1 MEIYFI
7 VLIILIIS
15 GISFGILVKILNY
28 IPKTYHKSIQL
39 MSSFG
44 IVLIISGTF
53 ITYYKDQLEKAEKE
67 KLEYA
72 DGILQ
77 SFSKIDDFLI
87 QTYETNSIILSILYN
102 GIQLPSSDVDLNS
115 LFKKEDK
122 KTKDILFIIYGKLTN
137 IFEKMY
143 LINPDLFNNDKLG
156 VRVKLYTETIFYY
169 EYWNTSKNI
178 YNTNFVSFMNN
189 KYKYLTLTDHRFNK
203 PDRETYRIPYLADA
217 NFIFKSPTKDGL
229 WY

>member
-7 VLIILIIS
+7 VAIILIVS
-15 GISFGILVKILNY
+15 GISFGILVKILHS
-28 IPKTYHKSIQL
+28 IPKIYHKSIQL

-87 QTYETNSIILSILYN
+87 QNYETNSIILSILYN

-115 LFKKEDK
+115 LFRKEDK

-156 VRVKLYTETIFYY
+156 VRVRLYTETIFYY

-178 YNTNFVSFMNN
+178 YNTNFVSFMDE
-189 KYKYLTLTDHRFNK
+189 KYKYLTLPDHRFNK

>member
-53 ITYYKDQLEKAEKE
+53 ITYYKDQHEKAEKE
-67 KLEYA
+67 KLQYA
-72 DGILQ
+72 DGILL
-77 SFSKIDDFLI
+77 SFGKIDDFLI
-87 QTYETNSIILSILYN
+87 ENYDKCSVILSIIYN
-102 GIQLPSSDVDLNS
+102 GIQIPSSDVDLNS
-115 LFKKEDK
+115 LFKKADK
-122 KTKDILFIIYGKLTN
+122 KTKDVLFIIYGKLTN

>member
-7 VLIILIIS
+7 VPIILIIS
-15 GISFGILVKILNY
+15 CISFGILVKILNY
-28 IPKTYHKSIQL
+28 IPKKFHKSIQL

-53 ITYYKDQLEKAEKE
+53 ITYYKDQHEKAEKE
-67 KLEYA
+67 KLQYA
-72 DGILQ
+72 DGILL
-77 SFSKIDDFLI
+77 SFGKIDDFLI
-87 QTYETNSIILSILYN
+87 ENYDKCSVILSIIYN
-102 GIQLPSSDVDLNS
+102 GIQIPSSDVDLNS
-115 LFKKEDK
+115 LFKKADK
-122 KTKDILFIIYGKLTN
+122 KTKDVLFIIYGKLTN

-143 LINPDLFNNDKLG
+143 LINPELFNNDQLG
-156 VRVKLYTETIFYY
+156 VRVKLYTENVFYY
-169 EYWNTSKNI
+169 EYWNSSKNM
-178 YNTNFVSFMNN
+178 YNKNFIKFIDN
-189 KYKYLTLTDHRFNK
+189 KYKYLTLTDHRFVK

>member
-1 MEIYFI
+1 MEIYLI
-7 VLIILIIS
+7 VMIILIIS
-15 GISFGILVKILNY
+15 SISFGILVKILNY
-28 IPKTYHKSIQL
+28 IPKKFHKSIQL

-53 ITYYKDQLEKAEKE
+53 ITYYKDQHEKAEKE

-77 SFSKIDDFLI
+77 GFNKIDDFLI
-87 QTYETNSIILSILYN
+87 ENYDNLSVILSIIYS
-102 GIQLPSSDVDLNS
+102 GIHFPSSDVDLNS
-115 LFKKEDK
+115 LFKKADK
-122 KTKDILFIIYGKLTN
+122 KTKDVLFIIYGKLTI

-156 VRVKLYTETIFYY
+156 VRVRLYTENIFYY
-169 EYWNTSKNI
+169 EYWNTTKNI
-178 YNTNFVSFMNN
+178 YNTNFVNFMDE
-189 KYKYLTLTDHRFNK
+189 KYKYLTLPDHRFNK
-203 PDRETYRIPYLADA
+203 PDREIYRIPYLADTS
-217 NFIFKSPTKDGL
+217 FIFKSSKKDGL

>member
-7 VLIILIIS
+7 VALILIIS
-15 GISFGILVKILNY
+15 GISFGILVKLLNY

-53 ITYYKDQLEKAEKE
+53 ITYYNDQHEKAEKE

-87 QTYETNSIILSILYN
+87 QNYETNSIILSILYN

-115 LFKKEDK
+115 LFRKEDK
-122 KTKDILFIIYGKLTN
+122 KTKDILFILYGKLTN

-156 VRVKLYTETIFYY
+156 VRVRLYTETIFYY

-189 KYKYLTLTDHRFNK
+189 KYKYLTLIDHRFNK

>member
-7 VLIILIIS
+7 IAIILLIS
-15 GISFGILVKILNY
+15 IVSFGILVKILNY
-28 IPKTYHKSIQL
+28 IPKKFHKSIQL

-53 ITYYKDQLEKAEKE
+53 ITYYKDQREKAEKE

-77 SFSKIDDFLI
+77 SFNKIDDFLI
-87 QTYETNSIILSILYN
+87 QNYESHSIILSILYN

-122 KTKDILFIIYGKLTN
+122 KTKDVLFIIYGKLTN

-156 VRVKLYTETIFYY
+156 VRVRLFTETIFYY
-169 EYWNTSKNI
+169 EYWNSSKNI

-189 KYKYLTLTDHRFNK
+189 KYKYLILTDHRFNK

>member
-7 VLIILIIS
+7 VAIILIIS
-15 GISFGILVKILNY
+15 GISFGILIKILNY
-28 IPKTYHKSIQL
+28 IPKSYHKSIQL
-39 MSSFG
+39 TSSFG

-53 ITYYKDQLEKAEKE
+53 ITYYKDQIQKAEKE

-72 DGILQ
+72 DGILK
-77 SFSKIDDFLI
+77 SFEKIDDYLI
-87 QTYETNSIILSILYN
+87 ENYDNHSVILSIIYN

-115 LFKKEDK
+115 LFRKVDK
-122 KTKDILFIIYGKLTN
+122 KTKDVLFIIYGKLTI

-156 VRVKLYTETIFYY
+156 VRVRLYTENMFYY
-169 EYWNTSKNI
+169 EFWNTTKNI
-178 YNTNFVSFMNN
+178 YNTNFVSFIDD
-189 KYKYLTLTDHRFNK
+189 KYKYLTLRDHRFNK
-203 PDRETYRIPYLADA
+203 PDREIYRIPYIGDSS
-217 NFIFKSPTKDGL
+217 FIFKSPTKDGL

>member
-7 VLIILIIS
+7 VAIILLIS
-15 GISFGILVKILNY
+15 SLSFGILVKLLNY
-28 IPKTYHKSIQL
+28 IPKKFHKSIQL

-53 ITYYKDQLEKAEKE
+53 ITYYKDQHEKAEKE

-77 SFSKIDDFLI
+77 SFNKIDDFLI
-87 QTYETNSIILSILYN
+87 QNYDSHSIILSILYN

-143 LINPDLFNNDKLG
+143 LINPNLFDNDKLG
-156 VRVKLYTETIFYY
+156 VRVRLYTETMFYY
-169 EYWNTSKNI
+169 EYWNTSKNV
-178 YNTNFVSFMNN
+178 YNTNFVSFMDD
-189 KYKYLTLTDHRFNK
+189 KYKYLTLPDHRFNK
-203 PDRETYRIPYLADA
+203 PDREIYRIPYLADA
-217 NFIFKSPTKDGL
+217 NFIFKSPTTDGL
-229 WY
+229 WT

>member
-7 VLIILIIS
+7 VPIILIIS
-15 GISFGILVKILNY
+15 CISFGILVKILNY
-28 IPKTYHKSIQL
+28 IPKKFHKSIQL

-53 ITYYKDQLEKAEKE
+53 ITYYKDQHEKVEKE

-77 SFSKIDDFLI
+77 GFNKIDDFLI
-87 QTYETNSIILSILYN
+87 ENYENNSIILSILYN
-102 GIQLPSSDVDLNS
+102 GIHLPSSDVDLNS
-115 LFKKEDK
+115 LFKKADK

-156 VRVKLYTETIFYY
+156 VRVKLYTETVFYY

-178 YNTNFVSFMNN
+178 YNTKFVSFMGE
-189 KYKYLTLTDHRFNK
+189 KYKYLTLLNHRFNK
-203 PDRETYRIPYLADA
+203 PDRETYRIPYLADT

>member
-15 GISFGILVKILNY
+15 GISFGILIKLLNY
-28 IPKTYHKSIQL
+28 IPIKYHKSIQL

-53 ITYYKDQLEKAEKE
+53 ITYYKDQHEKAEKE
-67 KLEYA
+67 KLQYA
-72 DGILQ
+72 DGILL
-77 SFSKIDDFLI
+77 SFGKIDDFLI
-87 QTYETNSIILSILYN
+87 ENYDKCSVILSIIYN
-102 GIQLPSSDVDLNS
+102 GIQIPSSDVDLNS
-115 LFKKEDK
+115 LFKKADK
-122 KTKDILFIIYGKLTN
+122 KTKDVLFIIYGKLTN

-143 LINPDLFNNDKLG
+143 LINPELFNNDQLG
-156 VRVKLYTETIFYY
+156 VRVKLYTENVFYY
-169 EYWNTSKNI
+169 EYWNSSKNM
-178 YNTNFVSFMNN
+178 YNKNFIKFIDN
-189 KYKYLTLTDHRFNK
+189 KYKYLTLTDHRFVK

>member
-1 MEIYFI
+1 MEIYVI
-7 VLIILIIS
+7 VAIILIIS
-15 GISFGILVKILNY
+15 GISFGILIKLLNY

-53 ITYYKDQLEKAEKE
+53 ITYYKEQLEKAEKE

-77 SFSKIDDFLI
+77 SFSKIDDFLVEN
-87 QTYETNSIILSILYN
+87 YDSLSVILSIIYN

-115 LFKKEDK
+115 LFKKADK
-122 KTKDILFIIYGKLTN
+122 KTKDVLFIIYGKLTN

-156 VRVKLYTETIFYY
+156 VRVRLYTENIFYY
-169 EYWNTSKNI
+169 EYWNTTKNV
-178 YNTNFVSFMNN
+178 YNTNFVNFMDE
-189 KYKYLTLTDHRFNK
+189 KYKYLTLPHHRFNK
-203 PDRETYRIPYLADA
+203 PDRETYRIPYLADT
-217 NFIFKSPTKDGL
+217 NFIFKSPMKDGL

>member
-1 MEIYFI
+1 
-7 VLIILIIS
+7 
-15 GISFGILVKILNY
+15 
-28 IPKTYHKSIQL
+28 

-44 IVLIISGTF
+44 IVLVISGTF
-53 ITYYKDQLEKAEKE
+53 ITYYKDQYEKAEKE

-77 SFSKIDDFLI
+77 SFNKIDDFLI
-87 QTYETNSIILSILYN
+87 ENYENNSIILSILYS
-102 GIQLPSSDVDLNS
+102 GINLPSSDADLNS

-143 LINPDLFNNDKLG
+143 LINPNLFDNDKLG

-169 EYWNTSKNI
+169 EYWNNSKNI
-178 YNTNFVSFMNN
+178 YNTTFVSFMNN
-189 KYKYLTLTDHRFNK
+189 KYKYLTLTDNRFNK
-203 PDRETYRIPYLADA
+203 PDRDTYRIPYLADA

>member
-53 ITYYKDQLEKAEKE
+53 ITYYKDQHEKAEKE
-67 KLEYA
+67 KLQYA
-72 DGILQ
+72 DGILL
-77 SFSKIDDFLI
+77 SFGKIDDFLI
-87 QTYETNSIILSILYN
+87 ENYDKCSVILSIIYN
-102 GIQLPSSDVDLNS
+102 GIQIPSSDVDLNS
-115 LFKKEDK
+115 LFKKADK
-122 KTKDILFIIYGKLTN
+122 KTKDVLFIIYGKLTN

-143 LINPDLFNNDKLG
+143 LINPELFNNDQLG
-156 VRVKLYTETIFYY
+156 VRVKLYTENVFYY
-169 EYWNTSKNI
+169 EYWNSSKNM
-178 YNTNFVSFMNN
+178 YNKNFIKFIDN
-189 KYKYLTLTDHRFNK
+189 KYKYLTLTDHRFVK